1 MLCMMGFHCLLQSKE
16 GLLLLLMPS
25 LHLAAL
31 LLKHFSVIL
40 GNVGVGGGRHDNAKT
55 RVKKLSFLFMYH

>member
-1 MLCMMGFHCLLQSKE
+1 MLCMMGFHYLFQSKE

-31 LLKHFSVIL
+31 FLKHFSIVL
-40 GNVGVGGGRHDNAKT
+40 GNVGVGRGRHDNAKI
-55 RVKKLSFLFMYH
+55 RVKKLSFLFMYR